1 MRRRGSLF
9 VLVAAVAALLWLFAS
24 WSLPGP
30 GPRDQDFVV
39 PRGASLSSVA
49 DQLETAGAIRSATL
63 FRLRAQILGG
73 AAPVK
78 AGHFVLPKGAS
89 ERTLLDILQGGKVL
103 RRFVT
108 IPEGMASI
116 LVYERLMATPGLEG
130 DIPVPAEG
138 SILPD
143 TYEVGVGESR
153 AAVVARMQAAMNAT
167 LEELWAKRSP
177 ATFVKTP
184 QEAVILAAI
193 VEKETGK
200 AEERRLIAGLYTNRL
215 RIGMRLQADPTVIYP
230 VTKGKPLGRL
240 SLKSELRAKNG
251 YNTYAMAGLPIGP
264 ITNPG
269 RASIEAVLN
278 PASTK
283 DLFFVADGTGGHVFA
298 QTLAEHNANVARWYK
313 LRRERGEM

>member
-9 VLVAAVAALLWLFAS
+9 ALVAAIAALLWLFAS

-30 GPRDQDFVV
+30 RPRDQDFVV

-49 DQLETAGAIRSATL
+49 AQLETAGAIRSATL
-63 FRLRAQILGG
+63 FKLRAQILGG
-73 AAPVK
+73 TAPVK
-78 AGHFVLPKGAS
+78 AGHFVLPKRAS

-116 LVYERLMATPGLEG
+116 LVYERLMATAGLEG

-167 LEELWAKRSP
+167 LEELWARRSP

-230 VTKGKPLGRL
+230 VTKGKPLGRRI
-240 SLKSELRAKNG
+240 LKSELRAKNG